1 MLQIPELLAPAGDL
15 ERLRYAINYGADA
28 VYCGLPEFGMRSAPA
43 NFTPEQLAEGVIYAH
58 ARGRKV
64 YLTMNTLPTNE
75 EADRLPEAIKE
86 AAKAGVDAFIVADLG
101 VLDACKTFAPDIDV
115 HMSTQTGITNWAA
128 ARAAYNMG
136 AKRVVL
142 ARELSLPEVEHIT
155 KHCGIETECFVHGA
169 LCMCVSGQ
177 CYMSAFLGGRSG
189 NRGSCAGPCRLPFE
203 ANPLPEGK
211 PGRLH
216 HLSLKDN
223 SVIDKLDKLQA
234 LGVASAKIEGRLR
247 TPEYVAA
254 AVSACLAGRE
264 GRAYDRDLLKNAFS
278 RSGFTSGYLDG
289 KIDGTMFGVRSE
301 ADAEQTKK
309 SVPMLRELYRRER
322 SRVPVKMKLEI
333 EEGGEKLTVTDADG
347 SKAFAYGDAEPQ
359 PARTDPTE
367 SLHRSLAKTGGTP
380 FAVED
385 QDITVEMDGGP
396 WFIPGGAVNELRR
409 EALDALLKKREVL
422 RPWPTTDEH
431 VPALPLRTLPSR
443 RTLRARFENWEQVP
457 ERALDGIEYLILPI
471 AQADRVPREWRAKT
485 LLELPRVM
493 FGKLEEDTARR
504 IAATQDSGFAGYE
517 VSNIAHLRLCRGL
530 PMSGSFGLNITNQL
544 AAQFYADNGLG
555 SMLILPEVKDSDI
568 STIAPTHNGRPVP
581 TGVLV
586 YGHMPLMITRACP
599 LQNIHDC
606 AHCDKTGVLTDRK
619 AKKFPVRCGLGVR
632 TIYNPVPIY
641 MGDKPG
647 ALTVDYGVAYFTLE
661 SREEAAKVLE
671 MIRTH
676 APFEGDFTRGLYFK
690 GTN

>member
-1 MLQIPELLAPAGDL
+1 MANIEILAPVGSEEMLHA
-15 ERLRYAINYGADA
+15 AVFSGADA
-28 VYCGLPEFGMRSAPA
+28 VYLGFSGFNARTGAG
-43 NFTPEQLAEGVIYAH
+43 NFDADSLKEAVRFCH
-58 ARGRKV
+58 ARGVKV
-64 YLTMNTLPTNE
+64 HVALNTTVYGGELASLRDAIRAVAASGADAVICQDLAVATLIGKIAPQLPRHGSTQMSVHT
-75 EADRLPEAIKE
+75 LQ
-86 AAKAGVDAFIVADLG
+86 G
-101 VLDACKTFAPDIDV
+101 VLELKELGFT
-115 HMSTQTGITNWAA
+115 
-128 ARAAYNMG
+128 
-136 AKRVVL
+136 RVVL
-142 ARELSLPEVEHIT
+142 ARELSLPEVEQIT
-155 KHCGIETECFVHGA
+155 RHCGIETECFVHGA

-177 CYMSAFLGGRSG
+177 CYLSAFLGGRSG

-203 ANPLPEGK
+203 ANALPEGK

-223 SVIDKLDKLQA
+223 SVIDKLDQLQA
-234 LGVASAKIEGRLR
+234 IGVASAKIEGRLR

-301 ADAEQTKK
+301 ADAELTKK
-309 SVPMLRELYRRER
+309 TLPALRELYRRER
-322 SRVPVKMKLEI
+322 SRVPVRMKLEI

-347 SKAFAYGDAEPQ
+347 NKAFAYGDFEPQ

-367 SLHRSLAKTGGTP
+367 SLKRSLAKTGGTP
-380 FAVED
+380 FAAEN
-385 QDITVEMDGGP
+385 IEVEMDEGP
-396 WFIPGGAVNELRR
+396 WFVPGSTVNELRR

-422 RPWPTTDEH
+422 RPWPVQDVELE
-431 VPALPLRTLPSR
+431 PLPQRTLPPH
-443 RTLRARFENWEQVP
+443 RTLRARFERWDQVP
-457 ERALDGIEYLILPI
+457 EQALSGVEYLILPI
-471 AQADRVPREWRAKT
+471 AQADRVPREWRGKT

-504 IAATQDSGFAGYE
+504 VAATQDAGFAGYE

-530 PMSGSFGLNITNQL
+530 PMSGGFGLNVTNQV

-555 SMLILPEVKDSDI
+555 SVLILPETKDSDI
-568 STIAPTHNGRPVP
+568 STIAPTHAGKPVP

-586 YGHMPLMITRACP
+586 YGHMPLMVTRACP

-619 AKKFPVRCGLGVR
+619 AKKFPVRCGMGVR

-661 SREEAAKVLE
+661 SREEAAAILDNLRV
-671 MIRTH
+671 H

>member
-1 MLQIPELLAPAGDL
+1 MANIEILAPVGSEEMLHA
-15 ERLRYAINYGADA
+15 AVFSGADA
-28 VYCGLPEFGMRSAPA
+28 VYLGFSGFNARTGAG
-43 NFTPEQLAEGVIYAH
+43 NFDADSLKEAVRFCH
-58 ARGRKV
+58 ARGVKV
-64 YLTMNTLPTNE
+64 HVALNTTVYGGELASLCDAIRAVAVSGADAVICQDLAVATLIGKIAPQLP
-75 EADRLPEAIKE
+75 RH
-86 AAKAGVDAFIVADLG
+86 G
-101 VLDACKTFAPDIDV
+101 
-115 HMSTQTGITNWAA
+115 STQMSVHTLQ
-128 ARAAYNMG
+128 G
-136 AKRVVL
+136 ALELKELGFTRVVL
-142 ARELSLPEVEHIT
+142 ARELSLPEVEQIT
-155 KHCGIETECFVHGA
+155 RHCGIETECFVHGA

-177 CYMSAFLGGRSG
+177 CYLSAFLGGRSG

-203 ANPLPEGK
+203 ANALPEGK

-223 SVIDKLDKLQA
+223 SVIDKLDQLQA
-234 LGVASAKIEGRLR
+234 IGVASAKIEGRLR

-301 ADAEQTKK
+301 ADAELTKK
-309 SVPMLRELYRRER
+309 TLPALRELYRRER
-322 SRVPVKMKLEI
+322 SRVPVRMKLEI

-347 SKAFAYGDAEPQ
+347 NKAFAYGDFEPQ

-367 SLHRSLAKTGGTP
+367 SLKRSLAKTGGTP
-380 FAVED
+380 FAAEN
-385 QDITVEMDGGP
+385 IEVEMDEGP
-396 WFIPGGAVNELRR
+396 WFVPGSTVNELRR

-422 RPWPTTDEH
+422 RPWPVQDVELE
-431 VPALPLRTLPSR
+431 PLPQRTLPPH
-443 RTLRARFENWEQVP
+443 RTLRARFERWDQVP
-457 ERALDGIEYLILPI
+457 EQALSGVEYLILPI
-471 AQADRVPREWRAKT
+471 AQADRVPREWRGKT

-504 IAATQDSGFAGYE
+504 VAATQDAGFAGYE

-530 PMSGSFGLNITNQL
+530 PMSGGFGLNVTNQV

-555 SMLILPEVKDSDI
+555 SVLILPETKDSDI
-568 STIAPTHNGRPVP
+568 STIAPTHAGKPVP

-586 YGHMPLMITRACP
+586 YGHMPLMVTRACP

-606 AHCDKTGVLTDRK
+606 AHCDKTGTLTDRK
-619 AKKFPVRCGLGVR
+619 AKKFPVRCGMGVR

-661 SREEAAKVLE
+661 SREEAAAILDN
-671 MIRTH
+671 IRVH

>member
-1 MLQIPELLAPAGDL
+1 MSKIEILAPVGN
-15 ERLRYAINYGADA
+15 EEMLRAAVFSGADA
-28 VYCGLPEFGMRSAPA
+28 VYLGFSGFNARTSAN
-43 NFTPEQLAEGVIYAH
+43 NFDADTLKDAVCFCH
-58 ARGRKV
+58 ARGVAVHVALNTTV
-64 YLTMNTLPTNE
+64 YGGELP
-75 EADRLPEAIKE
+75 ALE
-86 AAKAGVDAFIVADLG
+86 AAIRAVAASGADAVICQDLAVATLIG
-101 VLDACKTFAPDIDV
+101 RIAPQLPR
-115 HMSTQTGITNWAA
+115 HGSTQ
-128 ARAAYNMG
+128 MSVHSLQG
-136 AKRVVL
+136 ALELKELGFTRVVL

-203 ANPLPEGK
+203 ANALPEGK

-309 SVPMLRELYRRER
+309 TLPMLRELYRRER

-333 EEGGEKLTVTDADG
+333 EEGGEKLTVIDADG
-347 SKAFAYGDAEPQ
+347 NKAFAYGDAEPQ

-380 FAVED
+380 FAASAG
-385 QDITVEMDGGP
+385 DITVEMDGGP
-396 WFIPGGAVNELRR
+396 WFVPGSAVNELRR

-493 FGKLEEDTARR
+493 FGRLEEDTARR
-504 IAATQDSGFAGYE
+504 IAATQDAGFAGYE

-568 STIAPTHNGRPVP
+568 STIAPTHDGRPVP

-586 YGHMPLMITRACP
+586 YGHMPLMVTRACP

-661 SREEAAKVLE
+661 SREEAAQILD
-671 MIRTH
+671 MIRIH